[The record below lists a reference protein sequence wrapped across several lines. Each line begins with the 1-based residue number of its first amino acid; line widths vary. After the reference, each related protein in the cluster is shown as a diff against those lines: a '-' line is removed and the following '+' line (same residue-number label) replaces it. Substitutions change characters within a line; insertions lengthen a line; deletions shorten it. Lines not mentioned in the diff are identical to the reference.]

1 MWGLNKRADD
11 SWKGTCH
18 MSAEIKGIIYQV
30 QSPLKFHLCKGYL
43 LFIMFYGWLGIG
55 ALGKPLKKKIV
66 MHCFFHRNALEKDYI
81 TMKNYYNRN
90 KVSEIPKEKLY
101 YSNI

>member
-18 MSAEIKGIIYQV
+18 MSAEITGIIYQV
-30 QSPLKFHLCKGYL
+30 QSPLKFHLCKGNL

-55 ALGKPLKKKIV
+55 ALGKPLKKKICNPLFYRDA
-66 MHCFFHRNALEKDYI
+66 HEKRL
-81 TMKNYYNRN
+81 YYN
-90 KVSEIPKEKLY
+90 EKLL
-101 YSNI
+101 

>member
-55 ALGKPLKKKIV
+55 ALGKPLKKKN
-66 MHCFFHRNALEKDYI
+66 CNALFLSQKCSW
-81 TMKNYYNRN
+81 KRLYYN
-90 KVSEIPKEKLY
+90 EKLL
-101 YSNI
+101 